1 MHVAAVPNA
10 RLLHEMLDMIHLQYD
25 ANKTFLLHLVNF
37 VATQLP
43 NQLQLQATLQ
53 HQFYLTVFPAT

>member
-1 MHVAAVPNA
+1 MH
-10 RLLHEMLDMIHLQYD
+10 DMIHLQYD
-25 ANKTFLLHLVNF
+25 ADKTFSLHPVNF

-43 NQLQLQATLQ
+43 NQLQLHATLQ